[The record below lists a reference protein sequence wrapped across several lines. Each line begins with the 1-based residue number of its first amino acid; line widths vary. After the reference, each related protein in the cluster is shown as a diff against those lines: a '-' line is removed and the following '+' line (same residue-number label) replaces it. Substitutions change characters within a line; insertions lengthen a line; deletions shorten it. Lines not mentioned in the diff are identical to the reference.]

1 MIFLIFQYSFSC
13 KFCRDKYIGYSVP
26 GMSAAANKVEIPVP
40 AMPVMGTEITH
51 LQKVMGKT
59 PEDGS
64 P

>member
-1 MIFLIFQYSFSC
+1 
-13 KFCRDKYIGYSVP
+13 
-26 GMSAAANKVEIPVP
+26 MSAAANKVEIPVP